1 MRPRTSNRMP
11 PVGSKH
17 AVTIHAVARMLGW
30 TAARIRR
37 IDDVL
42 RPTRATN
49 RERLYDVDRVLFLVE
64 TMDNAPPVP
73 APIVIS
79 AAKAGARSRRDLL
92 ALATRA
98 AGMRSRRF
106 PGRWTA

>member
-1 MRPRTSNRMP
+1 MP

-17 AVTIHAVARMLGW
+17 VVTIHAVARMLGW

-42 RPTRATN
+42 RPTRAGTAN
-49 RERLYDVDRVLFLVE
+49 GERLYDVDRVLFLVE
-64 TMDNAPPVP
+64 TIDNAPPVP

-79 AAKAGARSRRDLL
+79 AAEYKELRQRWREQRFVPHGNRTKQNACVLL
-92 ALATRA
+92 PSA
-98 AGMRSRRF
+98 
-106 PGRWTA
+106 